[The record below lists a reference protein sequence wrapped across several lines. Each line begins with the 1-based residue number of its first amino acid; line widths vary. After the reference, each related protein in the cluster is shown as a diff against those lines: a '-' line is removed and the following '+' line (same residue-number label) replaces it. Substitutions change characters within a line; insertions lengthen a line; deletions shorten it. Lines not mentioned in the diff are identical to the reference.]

1 MGSETKPVALN
12 SSQIRAVGATLR
24 LVEEVVDQIERLLSQ
39 PVTGI
44 TFHLADD
51 LDAEERRAIHAACE
65 RVRATLVEVCG
76 RLEID
81 VVNRSRRRKIRGEVS
96 TLWAMLEDTKSP
108 ALRGYGP
115 LSPDAGGVVDE
126 VLDQISGPL
135 IGILHFVAEPRTG
148 AVVRR

>member
-24 LVEEVVDQIERLLSQ
+24 LVEEVVDQIEPLLTE

-44 TFHLADD
+44 TFRLTDD
-51 LDAEERRAIHAACE
+51 LDAEERRAIRVACE
-65 RVRATLVEVCG
+65 RLRATLVEACR
-76 RLEID
+76 RLEIN

-96 TLWAMLEDTKSP
+96 TLWAVIEDTKSS

-135 IGILHFVAEPRTG
+135 IGILHFVAEPSTG
-148 AVVRR
+148 AVMHS